1 MFFGVN
7 DTQPGLYAPE
17 NREIL
22 DSDLFKGSEK
32 SVSDSKKTL
41 QNFDVEGGGGIIF
54 LTQKKEGGNE
64 KLRRERVKEVN
75 GEKLYEELLEIK
87 DRSAF
92 RFFNKCFLVNQLI
105 SKYECFLKFFERRE
119 KYRFLIN
126 KKLM

>member
-1 MFFGVN
+1 ML
-7 DTQPGLYAPE
+7 QKIEKYS
-17 NREIL
+17 IL
-22 DSDLFKGSEK
+22 TYLRGRKNL
-32 SVSDSKKTL
+32 SVIQKKTL
-41 QNFDVEGGGGIIF
+41 QNFDEEGGGIIF

-64 KLRRERVKEVN
+64 KPRRERAKEVP

-87 DRSAF
+87 EKIKLDRSAF

-105 SKYECFLKFFERRE
+105 SKYGCFLKFFERRD

>member
-1 MFFGVN
+1 MG
-7 DTQPGLYAPE
+7 
-17 NREIL
+17 RE
-22 DSDLFKGSEK
+22 
-32 SVSDSKKTL
+32 
-41 QNFDVEGGGGIIF
+41 GGIIF

-64 KLRRERVKEVN
+64 KLRRERVKEVP

-105 SKYECFLKFFERRE
+105 SKYGCFLKFFERRD

>member
-1 MFFGVN
+1 ML
-7 DTQPGLYAPE
+7 QKIEKYS
-17 NREIL
+17 IL
-22 DSDLFKGSEK
+22 TYLRGQKNL
-32 SVSDSKKTL
+32 SVIQKKTL
-41 QNFDVEGGGGIIF
+41 QQNFDEEAGRIIF

-64 KLRRERVKEVN
+64 KPRRERAKEVP

-87 DRSAF
+87 EKIKLDRSAF

-105 SKYECFLKFFERRE
+105 SKYGCFLKFFERRD

>member
-1 MFFGVN
+1 MI
-7 DTQPGLYAPE
+7 L
-17 NREIL
+17 NRGYMLQKIEKYSIL
-22 DSDLFKGSEK
+22 TYFRGRKNL
-32 SVSDSKKTL
+32 SVIQKKHSKTL
-41 QNFDVEGGGGIIF
+41 MGREGGIIF

-64 KLRRERVKEVN
+64 KLRTERVKEVP

-105 SKYECFLKFFERRE
+105 SKYGCFLKFFERRD